1 MPYTIYAKM
10 KRMGRQRKEELT
22 PVRFELEKKPDTVRE
37 FFSALVELGVKEY
50 NERKDQGQIVGYLTT
65 QELKDQAASGKVSF
79 GLRGGNDGDPV
90 KAKENAIQ
98 SFEDGIYRVFAGED
112 EVTDL
117 AQAFSWPEGTVFT
130 FIRLT
135 MLSGWMGG
143 W

>member
-1 MPYTIYAKM
+1 MLF
-10 KRMGRQRKEELT
+10 R
-22 PVRFELEKKPDTVRE
+22 
-37 FFSALVELGVKEY
+37 S
-50 NERKDQGQIVGYLTT
+50 
-65 QELKDQAASGKVSF
+65 
-79 GLRGGNDGDPV
+79 
-90 KAKENAIQ
+90 AIQ

-117 AQAFSWPEGTVFT
+117 DQAFSWPEGTVFT

>member
-1 MPYTIYAKM
+1 M
-10 KRMGRQRKEELT
+10 T

-117 AQAFSWPEGTVFT
+117 DQAFSWPEGTVFT